1 MRPTL
6 HPRLLN
12 GRDGDPGVYLEALHL
27 PDAVLLDCGDLSS
40 LSPRHLLR
48 VGALAVSH
56 AHMDHWAG
64 FDRLLRL
71 LIGREKR
78 LPVVGPTGFAER
90 LFHRLQAY
98 TWNLADRIPADL
110 VFEVTEVAT
119 GTAEWPRT
127 RFGLHGGFRP
137 EALPPAPA
145 EPDGTA
151 LRLGPLR
158 LRAAALDH
166 GTPSLGF
173 AVEEAMHLNVW
184 RTRLEERG
192 LPTGPWLA
200 ALKTAVAGDRPDGF
214 PIPVFARPSEARGA
228 PALPLG
234 ALRDLVEIT
243 PGQRLAYLTDFADTP
258 ENRAAAVALARGADI
273 LFIEAPFAAGDAAI
287 AADRRHL
294 TTRAAGEIAR
304 AAGARRVEPF
314 HFSPRYEGQEAR
326 MLAEV
331 AEAAGPTTIVAAQV
345 APGALDLPRGSPP
358 RSAP

>member
-12 GRDGDPGVYLEALHL
+12 GRNGDPGVYLEALHL
-27 PDAVLLDCGDLSS
+27 PDAVLLDCGDLSA

-78 LPVVGPTGFAER
+78 LQVVGPEGFAER

-119 GTAEWPRT
+119 GAAART
-127 RFGLHGGFRP
+127 RTRLRLHARF
-137 EALPPAPA
+137 EAEAMPPSPA
-145 EPDGTA
+145 EPDGTV

-158 LRAAALDH
+158 LRAAVLDH

-184 RTRLEERG
+184 RTKLEERG

-200 ALKTAVAGDRPDGF
+200 GLKASVAGNRPDDH
-214 PIPVFARPSEARGA
+214 PVPVFARASEARGA

-234 ALRDLVEIT
+234 ALRDLVETT

-258 ENRAAAVALARGADI
+258 ENRAAAVALARGADV
-273 LFIEAPFAAGDAAI
+273 LFIEAPFAAADAAV

-304 AAGARRVEPF
+304 EAGARRVEPF
-314 HFSPRYEGQEAR
+314 HLSPRYQGQEDR
-326 MLAEV
+326 LLAEV
-331 AEAAGPTTIVAAQV
+331 AAAAGWE
-345 APGALDLPRGSPP
+345 AL
-358 RSAP
+358 